1 MSQEFTKNS
10 VQVGKLWLQINPYG
24 GCYLGPRELSACSPE
39 DFAVWC
45 QQQLDSLSY
54 PLCWLELTETLMPFI
69 PAALAAGFTFHHCQ
83 KRQLMMV
90 KKLQASAY
98 LPFAAT
104 HSIGIGGAT
113 FNDRGEILLIRERPL
128 PSQLA
133 ASGSTGT
140 ATAGTAMPT
149 HWKLPGGMVEPF
161 ENFTDAVVREVFE
174 ETGVTATFSQMLALR
189 HHHHGQ
195 FGASNIYFVALL
207 QATSAQIAIDEREIA
222 EARWFEP
229 MAFLQDPTAGAYNKL
244 LVQLAL
250 KAYQHDSMDPALAP
264 TGTPAIA
271 TAGVG
276 WHSHKIPGYRAADDT
291 YEVFSPRFVGRSE

>member
-1 MSQEFTKNS
+1 MSQQFTKHS
-10 VQVGKLWLQINPYG
+10 VQAGKLWLQINPYG
-24 GCYLGPRELSACSPE
+24 GCYLGPSELQDCSPE
-39 DFAVWC
+39 YFALWC
-45 QQQLDSLSY
+45 QQELDSLNY
-54 PLCWLELTETLMPFI
+54 PLCWLELTEALMPLI

-83 KRQLMMV
+83 TRQLMMV

-113 FNDRGEILLIRERPL
+113 FNERGEILLIRERPL

-133 ASGSTGT
+133 DATT
-140 ATAGTAMPT
+140 AVPT

-229 MAFLQDPTAGAYNKL
+229 KAFLQDPTAGAYNKL

-250 KAYQHDSMDPALAP
+250 KAYQHAMSEPALAP
-264 TGTPAIA
+264 TGTPTIA

-291 YEVFSPRFVGRSE
+291 YEVFSPRFLKRGE

>member
-1 MSQEFTKNS
+1 MSQQFTKHS
-10 VQVGKLWLQINPYG
+10 VQAGTLWLQINPYG
-24 GCYLGPRELSACSPE
+24 GCYLGPSELQDCSPE
-39 DFAVWC
+39 YFALWC
-45 QQQLDSLSY
+45 QQELEGLNY
-54 PLCWLELTETLMPFI
+54 PLCWLELTEALMPLI

-83 KRQLMMV
+83 TRQLMMV
-90 KKLQASAY
+90 KKLQPAAY

-113 FNDRGEILLIRERPL
+113 FNERGEILLIRERPL

-264 TGTPAIA
+264 TGTAAIA

-291 YEVFSPRFVGRSE
+291 YEVFSPRFLKRG